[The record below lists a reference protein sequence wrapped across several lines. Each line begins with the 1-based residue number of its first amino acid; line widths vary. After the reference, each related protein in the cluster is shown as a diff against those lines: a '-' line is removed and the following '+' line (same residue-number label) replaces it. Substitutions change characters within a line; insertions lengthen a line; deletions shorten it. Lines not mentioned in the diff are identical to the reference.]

1 MEFSSRMQPCHCIPK
16 LTSCCFAVDSR
27 TLTFSVS
34 VWTWTSSSVVFRL
47 CKDLEIASRDSPCS
61 WTDEIK
67 EFNCRRR
74 SLSLWSVAMLKF
86 WKRSVS
92 RRPAFE
98 SEMLWTLSSKAF
110 MRSMAIV
117 NPISALLVFSFPVR
131 VCDVSLVLAEPTK
144 QFFISQF
151 TSWAECLNKNKSLLA
166 YIIWVHH
173 SCLCAPSYYRMLYT
187 SLDQAFSLHWLD
199 SACYYKPLSHLYD
212 FYVRI

>member
-1 MEFSSRMQPCHCIPK
+1 MLFNTFTSCLTSCSTCSCSSFTDWISADTLCTRSSNLLMS
-16 LTSCCFAVDSR
+16 SCCFAVDSR

-74 SLSLWSVAMLKF
+74 SLSLWSVAMLTF

-92 RRPAFE
+92 IRPAFE
-98 SEMLWTLSSKAF
+98 SEMLWILSSMSF

-117 NPISALLVFSFPVR
+117 NLISALLVFSFPVR

-151 TSWAECLNKNKSLLA
+151 TN
-166 YIIWVHH
+166 
-173 SCLCAPSYYRMLYT
+173 
-187 SLDQAFSLHWLD
+187 
-199 SACYYKPLSHLYD
+199 
-212 FYVRI
+212 